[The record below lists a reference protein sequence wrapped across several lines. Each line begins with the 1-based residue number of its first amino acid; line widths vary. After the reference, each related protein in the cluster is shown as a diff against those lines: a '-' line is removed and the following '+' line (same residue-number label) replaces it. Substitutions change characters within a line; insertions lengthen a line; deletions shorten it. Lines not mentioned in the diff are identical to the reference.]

1 MTTSMYFL
9 AAIIVGVCAATQ
21 AAMLAS
27 IGRDKT
33 PYDAT
38 WINMIAAVAGIAL
51 IIVVRGLS
59 GRAPMLS
66 GPFDRTAVFVCVG
79 LLAAVALAIS
89 VRGLEP
95 YFAITGF
102 FALAYLL
109 GIGYAAPKIGIAL
122 FLAGVTVGQLGG
134 ALAYDHVGAFG
145 SAVQSA
151 TPLRILGLTAV
162 LAGALVVRF
171 AP

>member
-1 MTTSMYFL
+1 MTTTGYFV
-9 AAIIVGVCAATQ
+9 AAIVVGVCAATQ

-27 IGRDKT
+27 MGREKT

-51 IIVVRGLS
+51 IIVVRGIS
-59 GRAPMLS
+59 GRAPLLA
-66 GPFDRTAVFVCVG
+66 GPFDRTAVFVGV
-79 LLAAVALAIS
+79 LILAALALAIS

-134 ALAYDHVGAFG
+134 AMAYDHVGAFG
-145 SAVQSA
+145 SAVHSV
-151 TPLRILGLTAV
+151 TPLRVLGMSAV
-162 LAGALVVRF
+162 LVGAVVVRF